1 VRKDRGVRL
10 FSAVRARVYVAAKGQ
25 GKSAFWLTSWGRRDY
40 ESLGEMHE
48 AKVVKRGNGN
58 KYYAC

>member
-1 VRKDRGVRL
+1 MRKDRGVRL
-10 FSAVRARVYVAAKGQ
+10 YAWCSARVYVAAKGQ